1 MKSILLS
8 FLAVTLVSTASFA
21 QQKVMQKAVIN
32 TPGVQ
37 CQACKTRIE
46 NYLKHEYGVSSVR
59 ADYHHHTVTVSWYTD
74 RTNIENIKTA
84 IANLGYDAD
93 DVTRD
98 PDAYKRLPIT
108 CQHMTPHPGTP
119 PKKN

>member
-1 MKSILLS
+1 MKSILMSL
-8 FLAVTLVSTASFA
+8 FALTLMANSGFA
-21 QQKVMQKAVIN
+21 QQKVMDKAVIK

-46 NYLKHEYGVSSVR
+46 NYLAHEYGVSSVR
-59 ADYHHHTVTVSWYTD
+59 ADYRHHTVTVSWYTD

-84 IANLGYDAD
+84 LANLGYDAD

-98 PDAYKRLPIT
+98 PGAYSRLPIT
-108 CQHMTPHPGTP
+108 CQHMTPHNTP
-119 PKKN
+119 AKKN